1 MNEAMWI
8 ISPNWMAWALL
19 SIAALSLA
27 AIAIRLWT
35 QRQTEQISTY
45 NRKEIIVWI
54 TFVMALISIIC
65 IFFKSPEPTDASI
78 LIAALG
84 VMVTLLVG
92 WQIFNAI
99 TFREAVNRIN
109 QLEQLAL
116 GYHEASIGVSE
127 LNHSLSNSLFQCV
140 LALERLNNSINAEY
154 ENVANAIRVIS
165 ETPSQR
171 RFVITALDKRRID
184 NALRNSHNVQCE
196 QLVGVFR
203 DWPER

>member
-1 MNEAMWI
+1 MNSWI
-8 ISPNWMAWALL
+8 ISPNWIAWALL
-19 SIAALSLA
+19 SIATLSLA
-27 AIAIRLWT
+27 AIAIQLWM
-35 QRQTEQISTY
+35 QRQTPQTPTH
-45 NRKEIIVWI
+45 NRREIIVWVA
-54 TFVMALISIIC
+54 FVMALISIIC

-127 LNHSLSNSLFQCV
+127 LNYSLPNSLFQCV

-165 ETPSQR
+165 ETPSQK